1 MPKSKLEI
9 NSFSFLVENSSIKRL
24 AFEGLKWSYLQQ
36 LLVLAINYGT
46 LLILANLID
55 PRYHGAVVL
64 ASVPT
69 GLTGVLGTM
78 GVREKILKETSISAE
93 KFRALMGLVIAIA
106 IVLTFLTLIISAIVS
121 ALYIKQFSFGLLF
134 KLGLALSVI
143 TPLGVFN
150 NYFEGLQ
157 SRRLKFKKQNI
168 LSIIGIAIGSAM
180 AIIFAFA
187 RLPYSALVIKL
198 VIPNIVIFLG
208 YIFYMKV
215 DLRASW
221 TRSILGEMR
230 SFVTYFSS
238 NSVFNYLVRNV
249 DYLIIGKFFS
259 AEVLGQYSIAYKIL
273 LFPMRTITSKVNAV
287 LLPVLS
293 RINPDT
299 NNFKQ
304 KYFLVITVLS
314 LLIFPL
320 MGFISLT
327 AEIWVP
333 VLFNKNY
340 PLLPGMISV
349 LAIVGMLQA
358 LVSPVGT
365 LFLLKENLK
374 MMLRNSIVAFSAVT
388 LSYVLSSLY
397 FEINGVII
405 SFAITWIF
413 LLMPITLSAAFKPY
427 GYKFSDFFKSI
438 LPALLSLGV
447 AGFVAV
453 FINAFTE
460 ATDLVKLILNLFCF
474 SLLYIVTYHMLT
486 RKTKASLPFLIN
498 LAKK

>member
-1 MPKSKLEI
+1 M
-9 NSFSFLVENSSIKRL
+9 NSSSLKRL

-36 LLVLAINYGT
+36 FLVLAINYGT
-46 LLILANLID
+46 LLVLANLIE
-55 PRYHGAVVL
+55 PKYHGAVVL
-64 ASVPT
+64 ASIPT

-93 KFRALMGLVIAIA
+93 KFKALMGLVIAISA
-106 IVLTFLTLIISAIVS
+106 VLTVMTLIVSVIVS
-121 ALYIKQFSFGLLF
+121 VFYIKQFSFGLLF
-134 KLGLALSVI
+134 KLGLALSII

-168 LSIIGIAIGSAM
+168 LSITGIALGSAIAM
-180 AIIFAFA
+180 ILAIAK
-187 RLPYSALVIKL
+187 LPYSALVVKL
-198 VIPNIVIFLG
+198 VVPNIVIFLG
-208 YIFYMKV
+208 YVVYMKV
-215 DLRASW
+215 DLRFIW
-221 TRSILGEMR
+221 TRSILGEMKT
-230 SFVTYFSS
+230 FVTYFSS

-259 AEVLGQYSIAYKIL
+259 AEILGQYSIAYKIL

-287 LLPVLS
+287 LLPVLAH
-293 RINPDT
+293 INMAT

-320 MGFISLT
+320 MGFVSIT
-327 AEIWVP
+327 ADLWVP
-333 VLFNKNY
+333 VIFNKNY
-340 PLLPGMISV
+340 PLLPSMVSV

-358 LVSPVGT
+358 LISPVGT

-374 MMLRNSIVAFSAVT
+374 LMLRNSIVAFIAVT
-388 LSYVLSSLY
+388 LSYVLSSLF

-405 SFAITWIF
+405 SFSLTWIF

-427 GYKFSDFFKSI
+427 GYTFSDFMKSI
-438 LPALLSLGV
+438 LPALISLLISGSL
-447 AGFVAV
+447 AFS
-453 FINAFTE
+453 INTFTDV
-460 ATDLVKLILNLFCF
+460 TDLVKFLFSFSCF
-474 SLLYIVTYHMLT
+474 SLVYIAAYHMLT
-486 RKTKASLPFLIN
+486 RKSKNNIPYLIN
-498 LAKK
+498 LARK

>member
-1 MPKSKLEI
+1 MEKSSLK
-9 NSFSFLVENSSIKRL
+9 KL
-24 AFEGLKWSYLQQ
+24 AFEGLKWSYIQQ
-36 LLVLAINYGT
+36 FLVLVINYGT
-46 LLILANLID
+46 ILILANLIE

-78 GVREKILKETSISAE
+78 GVREKILKETSISSE

-106 IVLTFLTLIISAIVS
+106 AILTCLTIVISAIISAI
-121 ALYIKQFSFGLLF
+121 YIKQFSFGLLF
-134 KLGLALSVI
+134 KLGIALSVI

-157 SRRLKFKKQNI
+157 SRRLKFKNQNI
-168 LSIIGIAIGSAM
+168 LSIIGIAIGSAI
-180 AIIFAFA
+180 AIILAFA
-187 RLPYSALVIKL
+187 RLPYFALVIKL
-198 VIPNIVIFLG
+198 VLPNIVIFLG
-208 YIFYMKV
+208 YFFYLKV
-215 DLRASW
+215 DFRFVW
-221 TRSILGEMR
+221 TRSILGEMK
-230 SFVTYFSS
+230 SFVTYFST

-259 AEVLGQYSIAYKIL
+259 AEILGQYSIAYKIL

-287 LLPVLS
+287 LLPVLA
-293 RINPDT
+293 RINPDS

-314 LLIFPL
+314 FLIFPL

-327 AEIWVP
+327 ADIWVP
-333 VLFNKNY
+333 VIFNKNY

-374 MMLRNSIVAFSAVT
+374 MMLRNSLISFSAVT
-388 LSYVLSSLY
+388 LSYMLSSLF

-413 LLMPITLSAAFKPY
+413 LLMPITLFAAFKPY
-427 GYKFSDFFKSI
+427 GYKFSDFIKSI
-438 LPALLSLGV
+438 LPALISLAI
-447 AGFVAV
+447 AGLIAFS
-453 FINAFTE
+453 IISFTE
-460 ATDLVKLILNLFCF
+460 VADLVKLILNLFSF
-474 SLLYIVTYHMLT
+474 SLVYIFTYHMLT
-486 RKTKASLPFLIN
+486 KKTEVSLKFFIDLI
-498 LAKK
+498 KK